1 MRFTA
6 LLLIGTSAAAVASQ
20 AAAQTAQETSAQVAN
35 PSSAAPRPGSDME
48 EIIVTATKRAST
60 VQEVPFSVNAQTQE
74 DIRRAN
80 AKTLEDISHNVAGL
94 TVQNLGPGQSQV
106 SIRGVSAGQI
116 VRDQPGVKEQVG
128 IYLDESPVSL
138 SLFTPDFDLFD
149 LNRVETL
156 RGPQGTLFGS
166 GSVGG
171 TLRYITNQPKIG
183 VVEGAVEAGA
193 NIISGGSAGYDVKAA
208 LNIPFADTAAMRV
221 VAYGTHFGGFVD
233 SVGPYNKKNVNTGDR
248 YGTRISILWQ
258 PAPEIKVTPRL
269 VYQVTNANG
278 FNREE
283 KYNLY
288 DNQFVTQNDLGKR
301 EVYLKKPEHFRDK
314 TLLMDLTAS
323 YDFGPVELTSVTSK
337 LIRNILVS
345 RDASALTGSVY
356 ISFAGAAPAAAGGAA
371 LISNLRDSTHLN
383 QTTQE
388 IRLASTGA
396 GPLQWVIGGFYS
408 DARRK
413 YRQRLPTP
421 GADVFS
427 QDFLDVIAP
436 GVPVSALANGFPAD
450 SPYNANL
457 PYIDKQ
463 KALFGEASYKFN
475 QFKLTAGGR
484 WYDFHETR
492 DFVSGGIFSNDDTR
506 IGDKTKSSGFS
517 PRGIISW
524 EPDRS
529 LSVNIQAAKGFR
541 LGGINDPLNIPL
553 CSANDAIVFGNHPTY
568 DDETLWNYEA
578 GVKYS
583 KHGITFNTAVFYND
597 IKNLQVTAD
606 AGSCSSR
613 VVFNVP
619 KAHSKGIEA
628 ELSVHPIV
636 GLDLSLAGSVLNSKF
651 DSSVTTVSGAI
662 IAGIREGN
670 RLPTVPKYQ
679 FAATANYEAPLNSSM
694 DWYVNGS
701 VQRIGSRFTQP
712 GDQEPGA
719 GIFNLTF
726 FDPATGGSGV
736 VPTDVGSLALP
747 AYTLVNAS
755 VGLRWLSG
763 LELVAY
769 VKNIFDTDPKLSFD
783 RERGGRA
790 RLGYN
795 IGQP

>member
-1 MRFTA
+1 
-6 LLLIGTSAAAVASQ
+6 
-20 AAAQTAQETSAQVAN
+20 
-35 PSSAAPRPGSDME
+35 
-48 EIIVTATKRAST
+48 
-60 VQEVPFSVNAQTQE
+60 
-74 DIRRAN
+74 
-80 AKTLEDISHNVAGL
+80 
-94 TVQNLGPGQSQV
+94 
-106 SIRGVSAGQI
+106 
-116 VRDQPGVKEQVG
+116 
-128 IYLDESPVSL
+128 
-138 SLFTPDFDLFD
+138 
-149 LNRVETL
+149 
-156 RGPQGTLFGS
+156 
-166 GSVGG
+166 
-171 TLRYITNQPKIG
+171 
-183 VVEGAVEAGA
+183 
-193 NIISGGSAGYDVKAA
+193 
-208 LNIPFADTAAMRV
+208 MRV

-301 EVYLKKPEHFRDK
+301 EVYLKMPEHFRDK

-323 YDFGPVELTSVTSK
+323 YDFGPVEVTSVSSK
-337 LIRNILVS
+337 LIRDILVS

-356 ISFAGAAPAAAGGAA
+356 ISFAGAAAAAAGGAA
-371 LISNLRDSTHLN
+371 LISNLRDTTHLN

-388 IRLASTGA
+388 LRLSSTGG
-396 GPLQWVIGGFYS
+396 GPLSWVLGGFYS
-408 DARRK
+408 NARRQYK
-413 YRQRLPTP
+413 QRLPTP

-427 QDFLDVIAP
+427 QDFLDVVAP
-436 GVPVSALANGFPAD
+436 GLPVSATYNGFPAD

-457 PYIDKQ
+457 PYKDTQ
-463 KALFGEASYKFN
+463 KALFGEASYKVS

-492 DFVSGGIFSNDDTR
+492 DFVSGGIFSNSDIR
-506 IGDKTKSSGFS
+506 IGDKTKSKGFS
-517 PRGIISW
+517 PRGIVSW
-524 EPDRS
+524 VPDRS
-529 LSVNIQAAKGFR
+529 LSVNLQVAKGFR

-553 CSANDAIVFGNHPTY
+553 CSGGATGIDARTFGNRPSY
-568 DDETLWNYEA
+568 KDETLWNYEA

-583 KHGITFNTAVFYND
+583 KNGITFNAAAFYNQ

-613 VVFNVP
+613 IVFNAP

-628 ELSVHPIV
+628 EFAAHPLP
-636 GLDLSLAGSVLNSKF
+636 GLDLSLAGSLLDSKF
-651 DSSVTTVSGAI
+651 DSDVRTADDPNIPGDQSVV
-662 IAGIREGN
+662 IAGIRKGN

-679 FAATANYEAPLNSSM
+679 IAATANYEQPFSATGH
-694 DWYVNGS
+694 WYVNAS
-701 VQRIGSRFTQP
+701 AQRIGSRFTQP

-719 GIFNLTF
+719 GSFTAAGGNPAIF
-726 FDPATGGSGV
+726 FDPLTGAYG
-736 VPTDVGSLALP
+736 TANNIFGSLRLP

-755 VGLRWLSG
+755 LGLRWDSG
-763 LELVAY
+763 LDISAY
-769 VKNIFDTDPKLSFD
+769 VNNLFDVDPKLSFD

-795 IGQP
+795 IGQPRTIGLTVRQSFGGHPAAPPPPPPPLPPPPATQTCPDGSVVDATATCPVPPPPPAPPPPPPAAAPERG